1 MHCDF
6 GDSRPLCPFAPDYL
20 AQGERRVFG
29 AAELMQRR
37 AYSWI
42 ADSFKRFTPRIPSFA
57 RSREPINNSSN
68 STNGDASQSAPK
80 ATAMTPANSPW
91 NVLQLA
97 AIRRQQSLYCQPFW
111 LTLPLHRCSPRKLG
125 EVAKLI
131 AGIKLEE
138 AIRQVRFCPKR
149 PAIRVYDLLCQA
161 RATIRQQVYPPF
173 IDREGSS
180 QAGQKDSG
188 ERRQLDSITPEIH
201 AKANALVARYSILQA
216 VAGKG
221 PFLKRVEF
229 KARGRVGIRKRP
241 HAMIR
246 VQFGII
252 DETKRVERLLRQT
265 VAIEENK
272 PVYCRLDY

>member
-1 MHCDF
+1 
-6 GDSRPLCPFAPDYL
+6 
-20 AQGERRVFG
+20 
-29 AAELMQRR
+29 MQRR

-42 ADSFKRFTPRIPSFA
+42 ADSFKRFTLRIPSFSRPRMPVNDSS
-57 RSREPINNSSN
+57 RSTSGGNSQP
-68 STNGDASQSAPK
+68 ASK
-80 ATAMTPANSPW
+80 ASPTISPW

-97 AIRRQQSLYCQPFW
+97 AIRRQQSRYGQPFW

-173 IDREGSS
+173 IDREGGS
-180 QAGQKDSG
+180 GQVRRRGDDG
-188 ERRQLDSITPEIH
+188 EQRRQLDSVTPEMH

-216 VAGKG
+216 VTGKG
-221 PFLKRVEF
+221 PFLKRIEF
-229 KARGRVGIRKRP
+229 KARGRTGIRKRP
-241 HAMIR
+241 HAMLR
-246 VQFGII
+246 VQFGIV

-265 VAIEENK
+265 VVIQENK